1 MTPPDTREQH
11 RPPQRRRA
19 ANRGNAAEDA
29 FDRLEKAQQE
39 AAAMTNR
46 ADDAWSTPA
55 PDATGAEVVH
65 APDPAAPMPAD
76 AFVEKLAR
84 GDVPTLEDCEKHI
97 TAITTQWLLAVGRA
111 LAAIRDHEL
120 FRDKGYT
127 SFTAYLKN
135 EHPWHP
141 SYVSRVIA
149 DIPVVEALAEH
160 GVDRDLNEGQASAVR
175 PVLEEHGREAL
186 YDVWDSTEGK
196 KSAAA
201 LVRVARAKGYLPLPR
216 KPRPRVGLPPS
227 RKIWRASAS
236 SPIWWATARG
246 SVSSRLPRRTRT
258 GARAYSFLLYDR
270 QWGYWNRSSGPKVD
284 LVDKFVISN
293 GGRPAHGEGR
303 PRRFRPPSAGH
314 VHRTC
319 GDIRPNPYKTPST
332 PTRHLPLL

>member
-39 AAAMTNR
+39 AAAMTSR
-46 ADDAWSTPA
+46 ADDAWATPTL
-55 PDATGAEVVH
+55 DATGAEVVR
-65 APDPAAPMPAD
+65 APALAAPTPAD

-201 LVRVARAKGYLPLPR
+201 LVRVARAKGYLPPLEDAESER
-216 KPRPRVGLPPS
+216 EEIAFSKNL
-227 RKIWRASAS
+227 A
-236 SPIWWATARG
+236 
-246 SVSSRLPRRTRT
+246 
-258 GARAYSFLLYDR
+258 
-270 QWGYWNRSSGPKVD
+270 
-284 LVDKFVISN
+284 
-293 GGRPAHGEGR
+293 
-303 PRRFRPPSAGH
+303 RFREFAELVSDGH
-314 VHRTC
+314 GKRLIEAAKEDPDWGKSVLFPALRQAV
-319 GDIRPNPYKTPST
+319 GMLESEFGLRS
-332 PTRHLPLL
+332 